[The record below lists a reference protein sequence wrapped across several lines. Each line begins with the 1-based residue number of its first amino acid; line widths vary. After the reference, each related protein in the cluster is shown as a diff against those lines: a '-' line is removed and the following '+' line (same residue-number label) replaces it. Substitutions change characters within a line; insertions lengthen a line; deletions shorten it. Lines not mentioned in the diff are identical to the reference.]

1 MSERWGDAL
10 LEVVDFYRLYYSI
23 FFSGCK
29 SDDPMTYGWCV
40 GNLRAAASNLG

>member
-1 MSERWGDAL
+1 VAERWGKAL

-29 SDDPMTYGWCV
+29 VDDPTTYWWCV
-40 GNLRAAASNLG
+40 ENLRSATGS